1 MTFTIFQSKLCEFII
16 INLSVGIRLGD
27 SVSFHPLGLAWVYG
41 LYGRATN
48 LSFIILVHLELFEY
62 RVLLA
67 LCWLVEIIPYP
78 AGHRSS
84 VLIPKVKLV
93 FTQPWCPL

>member
-16 INLSVGIRLGD
+16 KNLSVGIQFRD
-27 SVSFHPLGLAWVYG
+27 SVSFHPLGIAWVYG
-41 LYGRATN
+41 LHGPATN
-48 LSFIILVHLELFEY
+48 LSFVILVHLELFEY
-62 RVLLA
+62 WVLLT
-67 LCWLVEIIPYP
+67 LRWLVEIIPYP
-78 AGHRSS
+78 AGHCSS